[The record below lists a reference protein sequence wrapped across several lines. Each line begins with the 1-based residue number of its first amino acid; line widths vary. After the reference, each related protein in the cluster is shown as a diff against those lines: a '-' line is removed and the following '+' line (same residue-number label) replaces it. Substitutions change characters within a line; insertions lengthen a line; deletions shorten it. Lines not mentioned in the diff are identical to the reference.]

1 MSKLEKEYFKYFT
14 LERLEA
20 ARKKIARDQKAN
32 HGCGY
37 VLRIFNGKVIRINK
51 RKIDMEI
58 MRRKITT
65 SENP

>member
-1 MSKLEKEYFKYFT
+1 MSKLEEEYFKGFT

-20 ARKKIARDQKAN
+20 ARKKIAKDQKAN

-37 VLRIFNGKVIRINK
+37 VLRIFNGRTIRINK
-51 RKIDMEI
+51 RKIDKEI
-58 MRRKITT
+58 MRRKLST